1 MTNIR
6 KSSMAKKDEGQR
18 LELRRLD
25 DLFEGLRKE
34 MDNMFRPWP
43 VMGAWH
49 VPSLQNLVGR
59 GIRMPLGDLA
69 DKGDKYELQLEIP
82 GINKESI
89 DIKATRSSVE
99 ISGKQS
105 EKTDAKRKD
114 YVFNERSYRSFHRKV
129 DMPVEI
135 VPSKVEAKME
145 NGMLHVQLPKK
156 YPTKLE
162 ETNRIEVK

>member
-49 VPSLQNLVGR
+49 VPSLQNLSYGFGLDNSV
-59 GIRMPLGDLA
+59 DLA
-69 DKGDKYELQLEIP
+69 EFRRITVELGYE
-82 GINKESI
+82 
-89 DIKATRSSVE
+89 
-99 ISGKQS
+99 
-105 EKTDAKRKD
+105 
-114 YVFNERSYRSFHRKV
+114 
-129 DMPVEI
+129 
-135 VPSKVEAKME
+135 
-145 NGMLHVQLPKK
+145 
-156 YPTKLE
+156 
-162 ETNRIEVK
+162 